1 MDKAKKN
8 MINILLI
15 LTILLT
21 IYFAIVWFLSDDS
34 GEAGFAILAGVF
46 IPILLYFKKTIKEKT
61 TIEST
66 SINIKINTSKIRCYR
81 RDMDYAIQ
89 LDIEIYTKQ
98 KTSLK
103 KIYIEF
109 KEAIGYSNEYRI
121 ISDFPLYINNKDD
134 LLQYEPEVY
143 RNILQE
149 KEKISN
155 LPLVISELEHKIFTI
170 STYIEG
176 ERLPDGWEG
185 LNLNEWYLC
194 IEYNED
200 KIYKEKLL
208 FEIHKYT
215 IKEPSEY
222 RNIGFSNS

>member
-1 MDKAKKN
+1 MDNPKKII
-8 MINILLI
+8 INVFLILLI
-15 LTILLT
+15 SLT
-21 IYFAIVWFLSDDS
+21 IYFAIVWFSSDNS

-46 IPILLYFKKTIKEKT
+46 IPILLYLRKQFKEKNI
-61 TIEST
+61 IEPIS
-66 SINIKINTSKIRCYR
+66 IKINSTKIRCYTKYI
-81 RDMDYAIQ
+81 DYAIQ

-98 KTSLK
+98 KISLK
-103 KIYIEF
+103 KIYITF
-109 KEAIGYSNEYRI
+109 KEAIGYSEDYRT

-134 LLQYEPEVY
+134 LLQYEPKIYKE
-143 RNILQE
+143 ILQK
-149 KEKISN
+149 KETISN
-155 LPLVISELEHKIFTI
+155 LPIVINELEHKIFTI

-185 LNLNEWYLC
+185 LNLNEWYLY

-208 FEIHKYT
+208 FEIHQDS

-222 RNIGFSNS
+222 KNVGFVNR